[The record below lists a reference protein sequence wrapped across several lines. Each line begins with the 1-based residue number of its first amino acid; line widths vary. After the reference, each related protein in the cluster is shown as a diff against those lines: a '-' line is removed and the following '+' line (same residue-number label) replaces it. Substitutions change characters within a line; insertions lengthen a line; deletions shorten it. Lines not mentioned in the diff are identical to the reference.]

1 MQRFL
6 PRAARRSS
14 AGAGSRTLLIAIA
27 LLSAAAAP
35 GCGGQDSSGA
45 SRPETDTP
53 AGPALTTEAIAAAER
68 VIGLGFTEAERRQ
81 MLEPAALFSG
91 LEGRRE
97 AYAELRAEDIGNDV
111 PPALFFRPHPPA
123 VPAERREPEW
133 PSAPSVDRPEDL
145 ESLAFASVRELGA
158 HLRAGHV
165 TSVELTRMYLDRLRR
180 HDSVLH
186 AVVTLTDDLA
196 LEQARRADRELRG
209 GTDRGPLHGIPY
221 GLKDLFAVPGYPT
234 TWGATPYRDQV
245 LDETATVARKLEEA
259 GAVLVAK
266 TTLGALAWGDVWF
279 GGRTRNPWNTEQGS
293 SGSSAGSAATVSAGM
308 VPFAIGTE
316 TLGSILS
323 PSTRTGVTGLRPSFG
338 RVSRH
343 GGMFVSWSMDKVGPI
358 CRRALDCALVFDAIR
373 GPDGEDP
380 TVVDRPFPFELPE
393 RLEGRRIGYVQ
404 AGFEREYD
412 GREADRR
419 VLDVLRRLGA
429 ELVPIE
435 LPDRP
440 VGALAFILAA
450 EAATAHDSLTR
461 TDLDSTLVRQQ
472 AAAWPNVYRTA
483 RLVPAV
489 EYLQANQV
497 RWLLGRDMR
506 ELMADVDA
514 YVAPTSGG
522 PTLLL
527 TNLTGHPSVAVPNGF
542 GDEGSPRSISFVGS
556 MYGEAELLEI
566 VAVYQ
571 DATDWDERHPPAF
584 TPPDAEGDDR
594 R

>member
-1 MQRFL
+1 MQHFL
-6 PRAARRSS
+6 PHVARDSN
-14 AGAGSRTLLIAIA
+14 AGAGPRTLPVAIA
-27 LLSAAAAP
+27 LLSAVTVT
-35 GCGGQDSSGA
+35 GCGSQAGGGE
-45 SRPETDTP
+45 SRTETDT
-53 AGPALTTEAIAAAER
+53 AGPPVTTEAIAAAEQ
-68 VIGLGFTEAERRQ
+68 VIGLEFTEAERRQ

-91 LEGRRE
+91 LEERRA
-97 AYAELRAEDIGNDV
+97 AYARIRREDIGNDV
-111 PPALFFRPHPPA
+111 PPALIFRPHPPA
-123 VPAERREPEW
+123 VPVERGDPDW
-133 PSAPSVDRPEDL
+133 PAPPSVDPPEEL

-158 HLRAGHV
+158 LLRAGHV

-186 AVVTLTDDLA
+186 AVVTLTEDLA
-196 LEQARRADRELRG
+196 LEQARRADRELRN

-221 GLKDLFAVPGYPT
+221 GLKDLFSVPDYPT

-245 LDETATVARKLEEA
+245 LDETATVASRLEEA

-293 SGSSAGSAATVSAGM
+293 GGSSAGSAATVSAGL

-380 TVVDRPFPFELPE
+380 TLVDRPFPFEAAE
-393 RLEGRRIGYVQ
+393 SLEGRRIGYVQ
-404 AGFEREYD
+404 ASFERDYD

-419 VLDVLRRLGA
+419 VLDVLRELGA
-429 ELVPIE
+429 EMVPIE

-440 VGALAFILAA
+440 VESLAFILAA

-483 RLVPAV
+483 RFVPAV

-506 ELMADVDA
+506 QLMTDLDA

-542 GDEGSPRSISFVGS
+542 DDGESPRSITFVGT
-556 MYGEAELLEI
+556 MYGEADLLEI
-566 VAVYQ
+566 VSVYQ
-571 DATDWDERHPPAF
+571 DATGWDERHPPEF
-584 TPPDAEGDDR
+584 TPADADSADR

>member
-1 MQRFL
+1 MQRL
-6 PRAARRSS
+6 AREHGDATVRRTVHRLALVLSCVLVGPALLACGPGPGEDGDAGDT
-14 AGAGSRTLLIAIA
+14 AGAGPPITTRTIE
-27 LLSAAAAP
+27 SAE
-35 GCGGQDSSGA
+35 G
-45 SRPETDTP
+45 
-53 AGPALTTEAIAAAER
+53 
-68 VIGLGFTEAERRQ
+68 VIGLEFTEDERRQ

-97 AYAELRAEDIGNDV
+97 AYTRLREAAIGNDV

-123 VPAERREPEW
+123 EPVERGEPVWPA
-133 PSAPSVDRPEDL
+133 APTLERPEDL

-158 HLRAGHV
+158 LLRAGDV

-186 AVVTLTDDLA
+186 AVVTLMEDRA
-196 LEQARRADRELRG
+196 LEQARRADRELQN

-221 GLKDLFAVPGYPT
+221 GLKDLFAVPGHPT

-245 LDETATVARKLEEA
+245 LDRTATVARKLEEA

-279 GGRTRNPWNTEQGS
+279 GGQTRNPWNPEEGS
-293 SGSSAGSAATVSAGM
+293 SGSSAGSAAAVSAGL

-323 PSTRTGVTGLRPSFG
+323 PSARTGVTGLRPSFG

-380 TVVDRPFPFELPE
+380 TVVDRPFPYRPAED
-393 RLEGRRIGYVQ
+393 LEGRRIGF
-404 AGFEREYD
+404 AEASFDREYE
-412 GREADRR
+412 GREADMRA
-419 VLDVLRRLGA
+419 VDVLRDLGA
-429 ELVPIE
+429 ELVPVE

-440 VGALAFILAA
+440 VESMAFILAA

-483 RLVPAV
+483 RFIPAV
-489 EYLQANQV
+489 EYLQANQA
-497 RWLLGRDMR
+497 RWLLGRDMQS
-506 ELMADVDA
+506 LMADLDA
-514 YVAPTSGG
+514 YVAPSSGG

-527 TNLTGHPSVAVPNGF
+527 TNLTGHPSVAVPDGF
-542 GDEGSPRSISFVGS
+542 TGEESPKSITFVGS

-566 VAVYQ
+566 VAAYQ
-571 DATDWDERHPPAF
+571 RATEWDERHPPQF
-584 TPPDAEGDDR
+584 LPPGAEAADAP
-594 R
+594 

>member
-1 MQRFL
+1 MESGSTRR
-6 PRAARRSS
+6 PARRPSS
-14 AGAGSRTLLIAIA
+14 LLAVLILAPIAA
-27 LLSAAAAP
+27 
-35 GCGGQDSSGA
+35 GCGGEGGESSDD
-45 SRPETDTP
+45 DTP
-53 AGPALTTEAIAAAER
+53 ITTEDVASAER
-68 VIGLGFTEAERRQ
+68 VIGLEFTEEERRQ

-97 AYAELRAEDIGNDV
+97 AYSRLREAELGNDV

-123 VPAERREPEW
+123 EAVESGGPEWPPAPPAERPG
-133 PSAPSVDRPEDL
+133 DL
-145 ESLAFASVRELGA
+145 EELAFASVRELGA
-158 HLRAGHV
+158 LLRAGEV

-196 LEQARRADRELRG
+196 MEQARRADRELQN

-234 TWGATPYRDQV
+234 TWGATPYREQV
-245 LDETATVARKLEEA
+245 IDRTATVARKLEEA

-279 GGRTRNPWNTEQGS
+279 GGQTRNPWNPEQGS
-293 SGSSAGSAATVSAGM
+293 SGSSAGSAAAVSAGL

-323 PSTRTGVTGLRPSFG
+323 PSARTGVTGLRPSFG

-343 GGMFVSWSMDKVGPI
+343 GGMVVSWSMDKVGPL

-380 TVVDRPFPFELPE
+380 TVVDRPFAYRPPE
-393 RLEGRRIGYVQ
+393 TLEGRRIGYVE
-404 AGFEREYD
+404 GSFDREYE
-412 GREADRR
+412 GREADQRT
-419 VLDVLRRLGA
+419 LEALRDLGA

-440 VGALAFILAA
+440 VEAMAFILAA
-450 EAATAHDSLTR
+450 EAAAAHDSLTR
-461 TDLDSTLVRQQ
+461 TDLDSLLVRQQ

-483 RLVPAV
+483 RFIPAA
-489 EYLQANQV
+489 EYLKANQA
-497 RWLLGRDMR
+497 RWLLGGDMQ
-506 ELMADVDA
+506 ELMADLDA
-514 YVAPTSGG
+514 YVAPASGG

-542 GDEGSPRSISFVGS
+542 TDDETPRSITFVGD
-556 MYGEAELLEI
+556 MYGEAGLLEI
-566 VAVYQ
+566 VAAYQ
-571 DATDWDERHPPAF
+571 EATGWDERHPPRFLPSGTA
-584 TPPDAEGDDR
+584 DSGDGSKGGS
-594 R
+594 

>member
-1 MQRFL
+1 MEQL
-6 PRAARRSS
+6 
-14 AGAGSRTLLIAIA
+14 
-27 LLSAAAAP
+27 
-35 GCGGQDSSGA
+35 
-45 SRPETDTP
+45 TP
-53 AGPALTTEAIAAAER
+53 AGHRLSASLVALLLAPLTAACGGDGDVSGDDGPPITTETIAMAER
-68 VIGLGFTEAERRQ
+68 VIGLEFTEEERRQ

-97 AYAELRAEDIGNDV
+97 AYAQLREAEIGNDV
-111 PPALFFRPHPPA
+111 PPALFFRPHPPTEP
-123 VPAERREPEW
+123 VEQREPRW
-133 PSAPSVDRPEDL
+133 PPAPSVERPDDL

-158 HLRAGHV
+158 LLRAGEV

-186 AVVTLTDDLA
+186 PVVTLTEDRA
-196 LEQARRADRELRG
+196 MEQARRADRELRN

-221 GLKDLFAVPGYPT
+221 GLKDLFSVPGHPT
-234 TWGATPYRDQV
+234 TWGATPYREQV
-245 LDETATVARKLEEA
+245 LDVTATVARKLEEA

-279 GGRTRNPWNTEQGS
+279 GGRTRNPWNPEEGS
-293 SGSSAGSAATVSAGM
+293 SGSSAGSAAAVSAGL

-316 TLGSILS
+316 TLGSIVS

-343 GGMFVSWSMDKVGPI
+343 GGMVVSWSMDKVGPI

-380 TVVDRPFPFELPE
+380 TVVDRPFPYRPAEE
-393 RLEGRRIGYVQ
+393 LEGRRIGYVE
-404 AGFEREYD
+404 ASFDREYE

-419 VLDVLRRLGA
+419 VLDVLRELGA
-429 ELVPIE
+429 DLVPVE

-440 VGALAFILAA
+440 VQAMAFILAA

-461 TDLDSTLVRQQ
+461 TDLDSLLVRQQ

-483 RLVPAV
+483 RFIPAV
-489 EYLQANQV
+489 EYLQANQA

-506 ELMADVDA
+506 QLMGDLDA

-527 TNLTGHPSVAVPNGF
+527 TNLTGHPAVAVPNGF
-542 GDEGSPRSISFVGS
+542 TAEDSPKSITFVGG

-566 VAVYQ
+566 AGAYQ
-571 DATDWDERHPPAF
+571 GATEWDERHPPEF
-584 TPPDAEGDDR
+584 LPPGAESGSGR
-594 R
+594 